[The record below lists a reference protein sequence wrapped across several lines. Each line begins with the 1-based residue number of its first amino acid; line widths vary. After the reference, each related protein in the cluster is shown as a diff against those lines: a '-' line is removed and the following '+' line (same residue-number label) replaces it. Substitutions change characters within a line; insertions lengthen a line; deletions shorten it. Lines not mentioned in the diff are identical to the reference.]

1 MGERKDERRDKCIEY
16 MVHMT
21 TLQHTTLL
29 TRTVATKIFVIV
41 IDTRGIKCQ

>member
-1 MGERKDERRDKCIEY
+1 MNVRRHIWQAVQHNPQKP
-16 MVHMT
+16 
-21 TLQHTTLL
+21 TLPQATLL